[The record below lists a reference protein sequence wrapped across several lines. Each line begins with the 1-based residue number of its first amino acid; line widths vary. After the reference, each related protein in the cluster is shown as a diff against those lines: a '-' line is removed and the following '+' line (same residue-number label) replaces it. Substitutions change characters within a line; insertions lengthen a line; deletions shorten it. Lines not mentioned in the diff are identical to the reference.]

1 MRSLLLL
8 MVIIFPAMGFCQ
20 QEKSSRRLGS
30 IGIMISPSYSYRT
43 LNFASSNQWIAE
55 MRNDEEVGN
64 FGFTAGFQ
72 AHYRLGHKLKF
83 ETGLLYSNNGLKT
96 KYEDLTWASS
106 DPELPSRS
114 KTIYRFKYLALP
126 VSVSYSFLVIN
137 KMSLFATAGLSA
149 NIFLSKKT
157 NVAVTYPDG
166 DNNSHAS
173 SKQTGYSR
181 FNLSATI
188 GAGIDYRFS
197 KRITLRAAPFY
208 QRSLT
213 SIVVDNDAKEYL
225 FSFGVNTG
233 IHYTL
238 L

>member
-8 MVIIFPAMGFCQ
+8 MIIIFPAMGFCQ
-20 QEKSSRRLGS
+20 SEKPSRRLSS
-30 IGIMISPSYSYRT
+30 IGIMISPNYSYRT

-55 MRNDEEVGN
+55 TRNDEEIGN

-72 AHYRLGHKLKF
+72 AHYRIGRNLKF
-83 ETGLLYSNNGLKT
+83 ETGLLYSNKSLKT

-106 DPELPSRS
+106 GPDLPSRS
-114 KTIYRFKYLALP
+114 KTIYHFKYVALP
-126 VSVSYSFLVIN
+126 VSVSYNFLVIN

-149 NIFLSKKT
+149 SIFLSKKT
-157 NVAVTYPDG
+157 NVVATYPDG
-166 DNNSHAS
+166 DNSSHAS
-173 SKQTGYSR
+173 SKQWGYSR

-188 GAGIDYRFS
+188 GAGIDYRLS
-197 KRITLRAAPFY
+197 KRITLRGAPFY

-213 SIVVDNDAKEYL
+213 SIVADDEAKEYL

-233 IHYTL
+233 IYYTL